1 MANVAPEV
9 PPAGQEALQNQARNR
24 DIPPLQ
30 VFRQPPMLSKDSDI
44 HLYLRRF
51 LAYTDSIGAREDDLV
66 ALLVNAASDEVL
78 QKIER
83 HLHDDLT
90 FDELADILK
99 RELGDGLENREEYKS
114 KLRRAMRGRGETVRE
129 FYTRIWQLGRKSYP
143 ENIDEAIRDNAIRD
157 AFICG
162 FNDPEIAARLR
173 EHGEMNNEEILE
185 LAALLLSCKISSQS
199 RSATSTVNVI
209 DQNDTHTV
217 DLIVARIEK
226 KLEQILTDK
235 IMTVRALNQRQ
246 DQITNNCK
254 LTPELIDENTNTNN
268 QYFDQTETGQ
278 NTYTDSTDY
287 HSGLNSEQFGPT
299 MDVTYNY
306 DENNFVPLFVIIDK
320 SHPVQKNT
328 TLDMKV
334 LTIAFKNTIINEP
347 RTLNGYSTYSYGYQ
361 KITSLDDP
369 AV

>member
-9 PPAGQEALQNQARNR
+9 PPGQGALQNQARNR

-173 EHGEMNNEEILE
+173 EHREMNNEEILE

-199 RSATSTVNVI
+199 RSATSTVNLHTDLLPVVLQESVQIGAPNVDVDTPSVCPI
-209 DQNDTHTV
+209 DVQYKVEPEEIVCTDSNDDIKRRALQQRLSKEHLMDTLPLNKV
-217 DLIVARIEK
+217 ELG
-226 KLEQILTDK
+226 LEQHEEPI
-235 IMTVRALNQRQ
+235 R
-246 DQITNNCK
+246 
-254 LTPELIDENTNTNN
+254 
-268 QYFDQTETGQ
+268 
-278 NTYTDSTDY
+278 
-287 HSGLNSEQFGPT
+287 
-299 MDVTYNY
+299 
-306 DENNFVPLFVIIDK
+306 VI
-320 SHPVQKNT
+320 SYKNT

-334 LTIAFKNTIINEP
+334 LTIAFKNMIINEP
-347 RTLNGYSTYSYGYQ
+347 RTLNGHSTYSYGYQ
-361 KITSLDDP
+361 KINSLDDP